1 MQIINKETAETLEG
15 FISSCLGAN
24 NGISY
29 NTEVLNGSKVIGEII
44 LAYYEYN
51 GSYLNVHVYA
61 NKGDKD
67 LSHVRKID
75 VTSFVSY
82 LDYAQLVHT
91 QLAKAHETLAF
102 LLEVEVTESAK

>member
-1 MQIINKETAETLEG
+1 MQIIDKPTAENLEG
-15 FISSCLGAN
+15 FISSCLGVN
-24 NGISY
+24 NGVTY
-29 NTEVLNGSKVIGEII
+29 NTEILNGSKVIGEII

-61 NKGDKD
+61 NKGDKE
-67 LSHVRKID
+67 LSHMRKLD
-75 VTSFVSY
+75 VTAVVAY

>member
-15 FISSCLGAN
+15 FISTCLGVN
-24 NGISY
+24 NGVCY
-29 NTEVLNGSKVIGEII
+29 NTEIIKGSEVIGEII
-44 LAYYEYN
+44 LAYYEYD

-61 NKGDKD
+61 NRHDKV
-67 LSHVRKID
+67 LGHVRKLD
-75 VTSFVSY
+75 VTSVIAY